1 MVPSTSLASI
11 TNPLVIVSQLEN
23 RLSSSVAPK
32 DLDIFTS
39 SLLTQTA
46 GILLRL
52 PQSIIATSI
61 VLLQRYLIA
70 RPPLDVSDPPQ
81 QLHDLSATAIY
92 LTAKLSSTP
101 LSTRNIVNVYA
112 FLTDTQSS
120 PLPFINHSDNHSSS
134 KTDPIFYYVSEGTYE
149 RQRQTLFSLET
160 TILAQLAFNTQVA
173 LPYTLA
179 LTYISALGHASNKL
193 LTENV
198 LAHLNSA
205 LLSPQLLYL
214 THQPNDLAVAAIYLT
229 AREKGV
235 KLVEGCSW
243 WEVFDVERE
252 VLGFVVMA
260 MGSVR
265 VYAEAMEKDW
275 KDGKQEQSA

>member
-11 TNPLVIVSQLEN
+11 TNALVIVSQLEN

-52 PQSIIATSI
+52 PQSVIATSI
-61 VLLQRYLIA
+61 VLLQRYLVGF
-70 RPPLDVSDPPQ
+70 PPLAGSHLPQ
-81 QLHDLSATAIY
+81 HLHNLSATTIY

-101 LSTRNIVNVYA
+101 LSTRNIVNIYA

-120 PLPFINHSDNHSSS
+120 PLPFINHSYNESSS
-134 KTDPIFYYVSEGTYE
+134 KSDPKSYYASEGTYE
-149 RQRQTLFSLET
+149 RQRQNLFSLET
-160 TILAQLAFNTQVA
+160 SILAHLAFNTHVA

-193 LTENV
+193 LTEKV
-198 LAHLNSA
+198 VAHLNSA

-214 THQPNDLAVAAIYLT
+214 THQPNELAVAAIYLA
-229 AREKGV
+229 AREQGV
-235 KLVEGCSW
+235 KLVEGSSW

-252 VLGFVVMA
+252 ALGFVVMG

-275 KDGKQEQSA
+275 RDRNQEQSA